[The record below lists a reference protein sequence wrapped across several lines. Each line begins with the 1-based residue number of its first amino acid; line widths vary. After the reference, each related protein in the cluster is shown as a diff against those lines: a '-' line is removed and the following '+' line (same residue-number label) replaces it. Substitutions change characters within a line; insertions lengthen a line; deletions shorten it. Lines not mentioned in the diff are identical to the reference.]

1 MLLEEEIM
9 SKLHPYWE
17 IIQRRMRE
25 LEYITKVPDKWIN
38 TATEEKMRLF
48 LEQHP

>member
-1 MLLEEEIM
+1 MLEFEH
-9 SKLHPYWE
+9 K
-17 IIQRRMRE
+17 
-25 LEYITKVPDKWIN
+25 TKVPEKWIN